1 MQIFKSRSIPNNTK
15 FSNICKTIKY
25 FKIGKERQDMCKLM
39 EEYKAKWQEEEK
51 LNLLFDLVNDKI
63 LTIEEASKRAD
74 LTPDEFTEKFHQQN

>member
-1 MQIFKSRSIPNNTK
+1 
-15 FSNICKTIKY
+15 
-25 FKIGKERQDMCKLM
+25 MCKLM